1 VRLPDYIACA
11 NGRLSIDYRKW
22 CAPARSRDEAMLE
35 RDESNPIARSSRSTH
50 QSGVADARA
59 HGRIDHHF
67 VDGKTGE
74 ETNGQLA

>member
-1 VRLPDYIACA
+1 
-11 NGRLSIDYRKW
+11 
-22 CAPARSRDEAMLE
+22 
-35 RDESNPIARSSRSTH
+35 
-50 QSGVADARA
+50 VADARA